1 MGIHQVLGQCRLQQG
16 SNRQRAARADQRG
29 RSEGITD
36 KSQYKPFYSM
46 LEQSDGYS
54 PSSFKVKGWSEISD
68 KLALSFEKMY
78 NPPPSKIPLRPS
90 PKR

>member
-1 MGIHQVLGQCRLQQG
+1 MLTSVVE
-16 SNRQRAARADQRG
+16 
-29 RSEGITD
+29 SEGITD

-78 NPPPSKIPLRPS
+78 NPSSLEDPASAITEALK
-90 PKR
+90 